1 MQRSSLPSFSAI
13 IISLFL
19 FPTLAQAEGDAYET
33 MLDLSDEATELVLDG
48 NFEVG
53 AVTFRQAYQAF
64 ADPILLRNEMIAWYR
79 AEDCQNALTPA
90 RAFLNTY
97 EAEPQ
102 DRNDVQTVQ
111 RECHLRLAEEALD
124 EEHQLL
130 AAFHLD
136 SVSTLIQD
144 EDEEKYR
151 ELRSRLHQQSPMS
164 SEAPVGADPVDGG
177 FSHRDLGWIQV
188 TAGVASIGAALAMH
202 TVALDRQAQLAQLS
216 NSDAPTD
223 AIILQR
229 RQEDWS
235 SYQRTTRWAVPALY
249 GLGGVA
255 LGSGIYFLLRG
266 DTAPDT
272 SFAITP
278 GLSPQRVGL
287 DFSARF

>member
-13 IISLFL
+13 ICFL
-19 FPTLAQAEGDAYET
+19 LLVPTLAQAEGDAYET
-33 MLDLSDEATELVLDG
+33 MLDLSDEATEFVLEG
-48 NFEVG
+48 NFELG
-53 AVTFRQAYQAF
+53 AVTFRQAYQSY

-90 RAFLNTY
+90 RAFLNTD

-102 DRNDVQTVQ
+102 DRKDVQTVQ
-111 RECHLRLAEEALD
+111 RECHLRLAEEAFD

-136 SVSTLIQD
+136 SVSPLIDD
-144 EDEEKYR
+144 ESEEKYR
-151 ELRSRLHQQSPMS
+151 ELRKRLDQRTTTAQTAAGA
-164 SEAPVGADPVDGG
+164 EPVGLG
-177 FSHRDLGWIQV
+177 FSRRDLGWLQV
-188 TAGVASIGAALAMH
+188 TAGVASIGVGLAMH

-229 RQEDWS
+229 RQEDWG

-272 SFAITP
+272 SFALTP